1 MLILTPLVAP
11 LVAGCGS
18 GYGSGSSSN
27 PSPDAATCN
36 GVGGESTTDDEHSH
50 GICVPTADLTSPPA
64 SGGTYTSAVASS
76 HTHTL
81 VLTSA
86 QLTMIQSGQAVTVT
100 SSSDVNPLDGDAH
113 THHWTL
119 RKA

>member
-18 GYGSGSSSN
+18 GYGSSSS
-27 PSPDAATCN
+27 PSPDASTCS
-36 GVGGESTTDDEHSH
+36 GVGGQSTTDDQHSH
-50 GICVPTADLTSPPA
+50 AICVPTADLMSPPA

-86 QLTMIQSGQAVTVT
+86 QLAMIQSGQAVTVM